1 MTNYNQ
7 GDVLLLMKFPQTNL
21 EREIKRPALV
31 LADLGDEDIIV
42 VRITGELYQTEYD
55 YVIKNWQ
62 RAGLLLPSVIRLGKI
77 ATLHKR
83 FINKKLGNLSKDDI
97 TKIKEI
103 IKNIFKIGNITS

>member
-55 YVIKNWQ
+55 YVIKNWCHWS
-62 RAGLLLPSVIRLGKI
+62 GDSCHPWSGIVYHPWSGILYHPWSGDSCHPWSGILYHLWSVRLS
-77 ATLHKR
+77 R
-83 FINKKLGNLSKDDI
+83 S
-97 TKIKEI
+97 
-103 IKNIFKIGNITS
+103 

>member
-1 MTNYNQ
+1 MAKYEATLSGQ
-7 GDVLLLMKFPQTNL
+7 
-21 EREIKRPALV
+21 IKPTI
-31 LADLGDEDIIV
+31 D
-42 VRITGELYQTEYD
+42 
-55 YVIKNWQ
+55 NWQ